1 MFITNYVYY
10 SAVSPFPCQN
20 WATLIFANFGTVL
33 GFELRALYLLSMP
46 SYYLSHSTS
55 PVYPFLEMQQ
65 DIVGCHLEGLKIILL
80 TSFMFYFLQLVFHFI
95 NTLLLY

>member
-33 GFELRALYLLSMP
+33 GFELRALYLP
-46 SYYLSHSTS
+46 DRQVFYHLSHSTS
-55 PVYPFLEMQQ
+55 PVCDFFFLNIRFQELF
-65 DIVGCHLEGLKIILL
+65 VLAGFKP
-80 TSFMFYFLQLVFHFI
+80 
-95 NTLLLY
+95 